1 MSWALTLRAT
11 EREAYLWSRLWW
23 TGVFS
28 AFIAP
33 VLVLAALGVGLG
45 GLVDDGSQ
53 TLRGLDY
60 LVFVTPGLLVASAV
74 QTAAG
79 NSMWPVMAGHRW
91 LGFHYA
97 QVASPL
103 SAADVY
109 GGQVV
114 WTAAR
119 AFIQATVFVAA
130 GAALG
135 GVESWWALAAVPAA
149 ALTATAFGAV
159 LAAFA
164 ATQDSDAAFDVI
176 LCILIVPL
184 YLFSGTVFPIEQLPQ
199 GLRLLVQLFP
209 MWHGVELAR
218 GATTGSIDA
227 WPAVGHVA
235 VLLTYTAAG
244 WWWGVRAFARR
255 LTA

>member
-1 MSWALTLRAT
+1 MSLALTLRAA
-11 EREAYLWSRLWW
+11 EREAYLWSRLWR
-23 TGVFS
+23 TGIFTS
-28 AFIAP
+28 FIAP

-45 GLVDDGSQ
+45 GLVDAGSRG
-53 TLRGLDY
+53 LDGLDY

-74 QTAAG
+74 QIAAG

-114 WTAAR
+114 WTTAR
-119 AFIQATVFVAA
+119 ALMQATVFVAA
-130 GAALG
+130 GAAFG
-135 GVESWWALAAVPAA
+135 GVESWWAVAAVPVA
-149 ALTATAFGAV
+149 ALTALSFGAV

-164 ATQDSDAAFDVI
+164 ATQDSDAAFDVV
-176 LCILIVPL
+176 LRVVIVPL
-184 YLFSGTVFPIEQLPQ
+184 YLFSGTVFPIEQIPQ
-199 GLRLLVQLFP
+199 GMRLLVQLFP

-218 GATTGSIDA
+218 GATTGSIGA
-227 WPAVGHVA
+227 GAAVGHVA
-235 VLLTYTAAG
+235 ILLAYTAAG